1 MKQTDRFLIG
11 IIAGIV
17 ALVVVALALAL
28 TRTPQGYLPD
38 TTPGNVA
45 HNYVLAIK
53 QRDDER
59 AYGYLSPDLKGY
71 PTTVDVFASNTERYS
86 WEFNRDSATLTIG
99 DERVT
104 GERAVVTL
112 NETRF
117 NEGGLFGSNQYTT
130 SFTVTLRRQ
139 GETWRIVSADSYW
152 STCWTSEQPCQ

>member
-1 MKQTDRFLIG
+1 MKHPDRFLLA

-28 TRTPQGYLPD
+28 TRAPQGYLPD
-38 TTPGNVA
+38 TTPGAVA

-59 AYGYLSPDLKGY
+59 AYGYLSPELTGY
-71 PTTVDVFASNTERYS
+71 PTTVDTFAADAQRNS
-86 WEFNRDSATLTIG
+86 WEFNRNSATLAIG

-117 NEGGLFGSNQYTT
+117 SEGGLFGSNQYTT
-130 SFTVTLRRQ
+130 SFNVTLRRH
-139 GETWRIVSADSYW
+139 GETWKVVSADSYW
-152 STCWTSEQPCQ
+152 SSCWTSDQPCQ